1 MLFIVHDIF
10 KKEIC
15 PLVFAFFAITT
26 IVFSGCEE
34 QKVVVQ
40 EKRSYKGDVEVLNSC
55 GEPGAAAKMRTYLR
69 ENGFDVV
76 SFGNDR
82 LRNYD
87 ETIIVLRNPE
97 WEGAQ
102 ALARTLK
109 TDNMLTVIN
118 KRAVVD
124 AAVYIGKDFH
134 KIIEPEQGETD
145 DNE

>member
-1 MLFIVHDIF
+1 MKH
-10 KKEIC
+10 
-15 PLVFAFFAITT
+15 FAYTTLLLTGAIAFTA
-26 IVFSGCEE
+26 CEE
-34 QKVVVQ
+34 EKVVVP
-40 EKRSYKGDVEVLNSC
+40 EKRSYKGDIEVLNSC

-82 LRNYD
+82 LGNNK

-102 ALARTLK
+102 ALAQTLK
-109 TDNMLTVIN
+109 TDNVLTVIS

-124 AAVYIGKDFH
+124 AAVYIGQDFH
-134 KIIEPEQGETD
+134 KIIEPEQGEQN
-145 DNE
+145 DNK